1 MKHLWIVVCFLL
13 MPIMA
18 VGGQGGRELR
28 SGAPDLQDQASL
40 QNGLKLYVNY
50 CLGCHTLSYQRFS
63 RTANDLNIPQALME
77 DAVMFSSAAAFD
89 DPMHN
94 ALRAEEAAQWW
105 GVAPPDLS
113 LTVRLRG
120 ADWVNA
126 FLLGFYQDS
135 DRPNGVNNT
144 LFDSVA
150 MPNVLE
156 PLQGV
161 QVLDCSKTEQQ
172 ECDRLKVITPGLMAP
187 DEFESA
193 VYDITNFLA
202 YVSEPYRLKAQ
213 AVAPKVMI
221 FLFIFGVI
229 AYFLKREYWKDVY

>member
-1 MKHLWIVVCFLL
+1 MKCLWVALCFLL

-18 VGGQGGRELR
+18 VGGQGERALR
-28 SGAPDLQDQASL
+28 SVSPDLQDQVSL
-40 QNGLKLYVNY
+40 QNGLRLYVNY
-50 CLGCHTLSYQRFS
+50 CLSCHTLDYQRFS
-63 RTANDLNIPQALME
+63 RTASDLDIPQALME
-77 DAVMFSSAAAFD
+77 ETIMFSSAAVFA

-94 ALRAEEAAQWW
+94 ALKAEDAVQWW
-105 GVAPPDLS
+105 GAVPPDLS

-120 ADWVNA
+120 AGWVNA
-126 FLLGFYQDS
+126 YLLGFYQDPS
-135 DRPNGVNNT
+135 RPNGVNNT

-161 QVLDCSKTEQQ
+161 QALDCSKAEQQ
-172 ECDRLKVITPGLMAP
+172 GCDRLKVIAPGVMTP

-213 AVAPKVMI
+213 AVAPKIMI

-229 AYFLKREYWKDVY
+229 AYLLKREYWKDVY

>member
-1 MKHLWIVVCFLL
+1 MRRLWIALCFLL

-18 VGGQGGRELR
+18 LGEQSERDLR
-28 SGAPDLQDQASL
+28 SASPDLQDQASL

-63 RTANDLNIPQALME
+63 RTASDLNIPQTLME
-77 DAVMFSSAAAFD
+77 EVVMFSSAAAFD

-94 ALRAEEAAQWW
+94 ALKAEEATQWW
-105 GVAPPDLS
+105 GAVPPDLS

-120 ADWVNA
+120 ADWVYA
-126 FLLGFYQDS
+126 YLLGFYRDPS
-135 DRPNGVNNT
+135 RPNGVNNAV
-144 LFDSVA
+144 FDSVV

-161 QVLDCSKTEQQ
+161 QVLDCTNVEQRA
-172 ECDRLKVITPGLMAP
+172 CNRLKMVAPGALTP
-187 DEFESA
+187 DEFENA

-213 AVAPKVMI
+213 AVAPRVMI

-229 AYFLKREYWKDVY
+229 AYLLKREYWKDVY